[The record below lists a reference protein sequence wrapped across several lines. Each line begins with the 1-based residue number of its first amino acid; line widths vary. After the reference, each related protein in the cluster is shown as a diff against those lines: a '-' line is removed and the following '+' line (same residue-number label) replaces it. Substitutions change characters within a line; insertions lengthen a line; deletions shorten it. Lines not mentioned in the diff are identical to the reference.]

1 LARDM
6 LFACRMFR
14 PVASLLVGLAPF
26 FIVIVACNG
35 SSTPDESCGGSPI
48 EPPKG
53 CEAPVWLRQSESS
66 ECVVAFAGCLPPTT
80 DDEIWM
86 QFNSLVEC
94 QSITCKAGDT
104 RPAGDGC
111 NTCSCSAERP
121 PNLERGYWTCS
132 NDACGSAVPTGEEC
146 GYWQGPCKAGEYCAF
161 SPIEDCSSF
170 DAPSICITQPS
181 ECTSEE
187 ATVCG
192 CNGTTYTNRCEAA
205 RAGVGIRDMGACGA
219 RAGATCTA
227 TEYCAYV
234 VGQHCGEAD
243 AEATCKTRPDE
254 CVAADAP
261 VCGCD
266 GETYA
271 NACEAARA
279 GTGVRNEGACCSE

>member
-1 LARDM
+1 
-6 LFACRMFR
+6 MFR
-14 PVASLLVGLAPF
+14 PAASLLAGLAPF
-26 FIVIVACNG
+26 FIVACNG
-35 SSTPDESCGGSPI
+35 SSSPDESCSGAAT

-53 CEAPVWLRQSESS
+53 CGAPVWLREPESS
-66 ECVVAFAGCLPPTT
+66 ECVEAFDGCLPPTT

-94 QSITCKAGDT
+94 QSITCKYGDT

-111 NTCSCSAERP
+111 NTCSCSASSAT
-121 PNLERGYWTCS
+121 NLERGYWLCS
-132 NDACGSAVPTGEEC
+132 NEPCGSAVPTGEEC
-146 GYWQGPCKAGEYCAF
+146 GYWQGPCNAGEYCAF
-161 SPIEDCSSF
+161 SPVEACSSS
-170 DAPSICITQPS
+170 DAPSICVTQPS

-192 CNGTTYTNRCEAA
+192 CNVTTYRNRCEAA
-205 RAGVGIRDMGACGA
+205 RAGVGILDMGPCPRTGGPIACGA

-243 AEATCKTRPDE
+243 AEATCKPRPAE
-254 CVAADAP
+254 CVASDAP

-279 GTGVRNEGACCSE
+279 GPGVRNEGACCSE